1 MYPYFIILTPND
13 YEIINTASI
22 IVLSLSLIG
31 VLVMWTIQ
39 MLQAERIAVLKKTIQ
54 IKDIRIAELDQSLTL
69 RYENIKELRKTV
81 RLFSF
86 LKEMA
91 EIQVNHALGIIKR
104 LRHENAELKTIK
116 KYFMNLSNRE
126 SLQTQ
131 SPQAQELEEKIWN
144 HGIEQEQKI
153 GDRT

>member
-1 MYPYFIILTPND
+1 
-13 YEIINTASI
+13 
-22 IVLSLSLIG
+22 
-31 VLVMWTIQ
+31 
-39 MLQAERIAVLKKTIQ
+39 
-54 IKDIRIAELDQSLTL
+54 
-69 RYENIKELRKTV
+69 
-81 RLFSF
+81 
-86 LKEMA
+86 MA

-116 KYFMNLSNRE
+116 KYFINLSNRE

-153 GDRT
+153 GTNNKV